1 MASRRRRKR
10 DEVIIPTANCGRTS
24 SRFRGIAMNIN
35 LMDWDAFMVALWAV
49 TVIGVGG
56 GLLYIGRRL

>member
-1 MASRRRRKR
+1 
-10 DEVIIPTANCGRTS
+10 
-24 SRFRGIAMNIN
+24 MNIN